1 MTNKMKLVFFITTV
15 VSALAIMLST
25 PFVFDIADRALLAV
39 ANTLSLHE
47 APTPTALAVLVIP
60 GLYLAFRQRRHS

>member
-15 VSALAIMLST
+15 LSALAIMLST
-25 PFVFDIADRALLAV
+25 PFVIDIAARAFLV
-39 ANTLSLHE
+39 VTNTLSLHE
-47 APTPTALAVLVIP
+47 SPTPNVLAVLLIP

>member
-25 PFVFDIADRALLAV
+25 PFVIDIADRALLA
-39 ANTLSLHE
+39 ATNTLSLHE
-47 APTPTALAVLVIP
+47 APTPTALVVLVIP
-60 GLYLAFRQRRHS
+60 GLYLVFRQRRHS